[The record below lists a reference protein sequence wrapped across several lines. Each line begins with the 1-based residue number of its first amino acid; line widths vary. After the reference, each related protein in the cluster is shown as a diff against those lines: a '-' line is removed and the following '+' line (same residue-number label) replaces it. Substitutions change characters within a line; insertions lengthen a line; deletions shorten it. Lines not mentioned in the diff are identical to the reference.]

1 MVGASWALRLKILS
15 LGRSTAKDP
24 FLPLVMQY
32 QQRLQHPGC
41 DLIELPAASGLGAA
55 RLTQEAAKIQAK
67 CTPTHRRLILD
78 ERGQNLTSPALA
90 KLLQDWQD
98 AGARGV
104 DVIIGGDQGLD
115 EDLRRSGDALLAFGQ
130 ATWPHKLVRVMVLEQ
145 LYRARQLILGHPYHH
160 G

>member
-1 MVGASWALRLKILS
+1 MVGASWALRLRILS
-15 LGRSTAKDP
+15 LGRSMAKDP
-24 FLPLVMQY
+24 FSPLMQLY

-41 DLIELPAASGLGAA
+41 DLIELPASNGVGTA
-55 RLTQEAAKIQAK
+55 RLAQEAAKIQAK
-67 CTPTHRRLILD
+67 CFPNHRRLILD
-78 ERGQNLTSPALA
+78 ERGQNLSSPALA
-90 KLLQDWQD
+90 KLLQGWQD
-98 AGARGV
+98 GGARGV

-115 EDLRRSGDALLAFGQ
+115 DDLRRSGDALLAFGQ